1 ALRTVAQEEAAQPF
15 DLRHDL
21 PVRGR
26 LLCLAEERHVLLLT
40 VHHIVADGWSL
51 GVLTRELTALYQAF
65 SQGLADPLPPL
76 ALQYGDYA
84 VWQRTWLDAERL
96 SHQADYWQ
104 QALTGAP
111 VLLTLPT
118 DRPRPAHQDY
128 SGASVALT
136 LDARLS
142 TDIRTFCQAQSVTPF
157 MLFMGA
163 WAVLL
168 ARLSGQE
175 EVV

>member
-1 ALRTVAQEEAAQPF
+1 AWVQSAPVTSVPDICWQDLRGHGADALRTVAQKEAAQPF

-40 VHHIVADGWSL
+40 V
-51 GVLTRELTALYQAF
+51 
-65 SQGLADPLPPL
+65 QGLADPLPPL

-118 DRPRPAHQDY
+118 DRPRPA
-128 SGASVALT
+128 
-136 LDARLS
+136 
-142 TDIRTFCQAQSVTPF
+142 
-157 MLFMGA
+157 
-163 WAVLL
+163 
-168 ARLSGQE
+168 
-175 EVV
+175 